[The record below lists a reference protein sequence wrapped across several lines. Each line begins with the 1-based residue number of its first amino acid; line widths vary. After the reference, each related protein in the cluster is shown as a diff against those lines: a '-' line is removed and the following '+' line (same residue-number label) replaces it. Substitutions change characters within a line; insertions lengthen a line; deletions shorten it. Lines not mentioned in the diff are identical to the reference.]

1 MSLDNL
7 DQSGGAK
14 PTPLASV
21 TLLIPKD
28 HAQAAANLAEYIRSA
43 KEDLTVLGPDLDWSA
58 WKWAGIGCFIKHR
71 DIKSCKLKSAPIA
84 HWLDPAFID
93 FAKAFIRER
102 HAQNPSKHKT
112 LSQHRIKALRILEM
126 ALLELHPIA
135 DPVHIDLA
143 TLDRA
148 AALAFNYCTGQTVY
162 QTGQHIQS
170 IASVIGSKSLAIAAV
185 GSWVSPIRRDV
196 NLGNAVGSAGESH
209 RASKMP
215 DQDALKALAEIF
227 NHDLN
232 PLDPL
237 HQRDIYTTSVTALLL
252 SAPSRGGDETHHLP
266 VDLVFKAT
274 DRFSTEQVGLR
285 WEAGKGFGSYIKWIW
300 DGMVPV
306 AQIALDRVKSMTEEA
321 RNLARWMED
330 TKTGN
335 RFYRHTDCPDV
346 DDDVPLTAVQV
357 CLALGLSVVLPGHA
371 LRQVGLSTE
380 NHCYSLNDLWTNHI
394 LPQHKRDFP
403 HFPYINA
410 KEAAKGKRGGLKF
423 SEALFCMRSNQL
435 HTKRGT
441 SPVKL
446 WMPSLPRYLQDVGI
460 SDATRTSIFDR
471 HQYRDSDGVPL
482 KLRSHSMRHLLNT
495 EAQRGKMTNEQIAW
509 WSGRAN
515 QAQNQTYNHM
525 TEQERVDRAKD
536 VLTDKAGNFSIV
548 PFRPNG
554 TELPK
559 AADPASSSGSNGI
572 TTHGYWRINT
582 GNKPASCQD
591 LDMQPQL
598 AGINTLYGRCEH
610 DYVLSPCEGFVQCL
624 DCSDHTC
631 IKGSGSDEQEKL
643 ARIKELMSLVAH
655 EVDQAKTKMDD
666 GDWGAQEWHTAQ
678 SKWHDKLQQLVN
690 ILQSTQTPDGAVVKL
705 SGSNSQTHLH
715 RVLRSVAMRALENNA
730 VPSDVVQ
737 EMLEAIKQDDV
748 TEKPIT
754 IYRPTSLSN
763 KLQSGTPKQED
774 PHGT

>member
-7 DQSGGAK
+7 DQPGDAE
-14 PTPLASV
+14 PTPLTSV
-21 TLLIPKD
+21 TTLIPKD

-43 KEDLTVLGPDLDWSA
+43 KEDLTVLGSDLDWSA
-58 WKWAGIGCFIKHR
+58 WKWSGVGSFIKH
-71 DIKSCKLKSAPIA
+71 DWIKSSKRKNAP
-84 HWLDPAFID
+84 HSQWLDPAFIE
-93 FAKAFIRER
+93 FAKAYIRER
-102 HAQNPSKHKT
+102 HAQNPRESTSFHG
-112 LSQHRIKALRILEM
+112 HRLPPLRMLET
-126 ALLELHPIA
+126 ALLELHSTA
-135 DPVHIDLA
+135 DPVNINLPI
-143 TLDRA
+143 LDRA
-148 AALAFNYCTGQTVY
+148 AALICVHFTGQNVY
-162 QTGQHIQS
+162 QSGQHLQT
-170 IASVIGSKSLAIAAV
+170 IAAILGKRQLTLEAV
-185 GSWVSPIRRDV
+185 GSWVSPILQKKK
-196 NLGNAVGSAGESH
+196 LGLAVGSAGEAH
-209 RASKMP
+209 RASKLP
-215 DQDALKALAEIF
+215 DQDSLKALAEIF

-252 SAPSRGGDETHHLP
+252 SAPSRGGEETHHLP

-274 DRFSTEQVGLR
+274 DRFNKEQVGLR

-300 DGMVPV
+300 DGMAPA
-306 AQIALDRVKSMTEEA
+306 AQIALDRLKSMTEEA

-330 TKTGN
+330 PNTAHC
-335 RFYRHTDCPDV
+335 FYRHVDCPDV
-346 DDDVPLTAVQV
+346 DESEPLTAEQV
-357 CLALGLSVVLPGHA
+357 CQALGLSTLYPHQSLTGA
-371 LRQVGLSTE
+371 GLKSSKHKY
-380 NHCYSLNDLWTNHI
+380 NLNDLWMQHV
-394 LPQHKRDFP
+394 LPQLQINHP

-410 KEAAKGKRGGLKF
+410 REAAKGKKGGLKF
-423 SEALFCMRSNQL
+423 SEALFCMRFRQL
-435 HTKRGT
+435 HPTNGT

-471 HQYRDSDGVPL
+471 HGYHDTDGEPL

-515 QAQNQTYNHM
+515 QAQNQVYNHM
-525 TEQERVDRAKD
+525 TEQERVDRAKE
-536 VLTDKAGNFSIV
+536 VLTDKTGDFSIV

-554 TELPK
+554 TELTN
-559 AADPASSSGSNGI
+559 ATDPASSSGSSGI

-610 DYVLSPCEGFVQCL
+610 DYVLSPCEGFAQCL

-643 ARIKELMSLVAH
+643 VRIKELMSLVAH
-655 EVDQAKTKMDD
+655 EIDQAKAKMDD
-666 GDWGAQEWHTAQ
+666 GDWGAQDWYTAQ
-678 SKWHDKLQQLVN
+678 SKWHDKLQQLVD
-690 ILQSTQTPDGAVVKL
+690 ILQSNQIPDGAVVKL
-705 SGSNSQTHLH
+705 AGSNSQTHLH

-730 VPSDVVQ
+730 VPGDVVQ
-737 EMLEAIKQDDV
+737 EMLEAIKQNDV
-748 TEKPIT
+748 TEKSIT
-754 IYRPTSLSN
+754 IHRPPHLSHS
-763 KLQSGTPKQED
+763 LQSGTAKQEK
-774 PHGT
+774 PHGS

>member
-1 MSLDNL
+1 MNFNDR
-7 DQSGGAK
+7 DQPREAE
-14 PTPLASV
+14 PTPLNSV
-21 TLLIPKD
+21 TELTPKD
-28 HAQAAANLAEYIRSA
+28 HAQAAANLVEYIRSA
-43 KEDLTVLGPDLDWSA
+43 KEDLTVLGSDLDWSA
-58 WKWAGIGCFIKHR
+58 WKWAGVGSFIKH
-71 DIKSCKLKSAPIA
+71 DWIKSSKRKNIPLS
-84 HWLDPAFID
+84 HLLDPSFIE
-93 FAKAFIRER
+93 FAKAYIRER
-102 HAQNPSKHKT
+102 HAQNPRESKSFH
-112 LSQHRIKALRILEM
+112 SHRLPPLRMLEM
-126 ALLELHPIA
+126 ALLERHPTA
-135 DPVHIDLA
+135 DPININLA
-143 TLDRA
+143 ILDRA
-148 AALAFNYCTGQTVY
+148 AALLCKHFTGQNV
-162 QTGQHIQS
+162 QQAGWHLQS
-170 IASVIGSKSLAIAAV
+170 IAATLGKRQLTLEAV
-185 GSWVSPIRRDV
+185 GSWVSPIPKIKQ
-196 NLGNAVGSAGESH
+196 LGIAVGSAGDAH
-209 RASKMP
+209 RASKLP

-252 SAPSRGGDETHHLP
+252 SAPSRGGEETHHLP
-266 VDLVFKAT
+266 ADLVFKVT

-300 DGMVPV
+300 DGMAPV
-306 AQIALDRVKSMTEEA
+306 AKIALDRVKSMTEEA
-321 RNLARWMED
+321 RNLASWMED

-357 CLALGLSVVLPGHA
+357 CLALGLSVALPGHA

-380 NHCYSLNDLWTNHI
+380 NHSYSLNDLWTNHI

-471 HQYRDSDGVPL
+471 HQYRDSGGVPL

-515 QAQNQTYNHM
+515 QAQNQVYNHM
-525 TEQERVDRAKD
+525 TEQERVDRSKE
-536 VLTDKAGNFSIV
+536 VLTDKTGNFSIV

-610 DYVLSPCEGFVQCL
+610 DYVLSPCEGFAQCL

-643 ARIKELMSLVAH
+643 VRIKELMSLVAH
-655 EVDQAKTKMDD
+655 EVDQAKAKMDD

-690 ILQSTQTPDGAVVKL
+690 ILQSTQTPEGAVVKL

-748 TEKPIT
+748 AEKSIM
-754 IYRPTSLSN
+754 IYRPPSLSDR
-763 KLQSGTPKQED
+763 LQSGTPKLEN

>member
-1 MSLDNL
+1 MSLDDR
-7 DQSGGAK
+7 DQPGDAE
-14 PTPLASV
+14 PTALTSV
-21 TLLIPKD
+21 TTLTPKD

-43 KEDLTVLGPDLDWSA
+43 KEDLTVLGSNLEWKA
-58 WKWAGIGCFIKHR
+58 WKWVGVGSFIKH
-71 DIKSCKLKSAPIA
+71 DWIKSSKRKNIPLS
-84 HWLDPAFID
+84 HLLDPAFIE
-93 FAKAFIRER
+93 FAKAYIRER
-102 HAQNPSKHKT
+102 HAQNPRESKSFHCQR
-112 LSQHRIKALRILEM
+112 LPPLRMLEM
-126 ALLELHPIA
+126 ALLERHPTA
-135 DPVHIDLA
+135 DPININLA
-143 TLDRA
+143 ILDRA
-148 AALAFNYCTGQTVY
+148 AALLCKYFTGQSV
-162 QTGQHIQS
+162 QQAGWHLQS
-170 IASVIGSKSLAIAAV
+170 IAATFGKRQLTLEAV
-185 GSWVSPIRRDV
+185 GSWVSPIPKIKQ
-196 NLGNAVGSAGESH
+196 LGLAVGSAGEAH
-209 RASKMP
+209 RASKLP

-252 SAPSRGGDETHHLP
+252 SAPSRGGEETHHLP
-266 VDLVFKAT
+266 ADLVFKAT

-300 DGMVPV
+300 DGMAPV
-306 AQIALDRVKSMTEEA
+306 AKIALGRVKSMTEEA

-346 DDDVPLTAVQV
+346 DDDEPLTAVQV

-380 NHCYSLNDLWTNHI
+380 NHSYSLNDLWTNHI

-471 HQYRDSDGVPL
+471 HQYRDSDGVPF

-515 QAQNQTYNHM
+515 QAQNQVYNHM
-525 TEQERVDRAKD
+525 TEQERVDRAKE

-559 AADPASSSGSNGI
+559 AADPASSLGSNGI

-610 DYVLSPCEGFVQCL
+610 DYVLSPCEGFAQCL

-643 ARIKELMSLVAH
+643 VRIKELMSLVAH

-666 GDWGAQEWHTAQ
+666 GDWGAQGWHTAQ

-705 SGSNSQTHLH
+705 LGSNSQTHLH

-730 VPSDVVQ
+730 VPGDVVQ

-754 IYRPTSLSN
+754 IYRPPSLSH
-763 KLQSGTPKQED
+763 KLQTGTPKQED